1 MYLLLVFIYS
11 WGAKLIRL
19 IKLGEDYRNLVS
31 QDLSLFV

>member
-11 WGAKLIRL
+11 WGAKLIPL
-19 IKLGEDYRNLVS
+19 IKLGENYLNLVS

>member
-19 IKLGEDYRNLVS
+19 IKLGEDCLNLVS